1 MADDVKVYL
10 DHLIPRENLQYQ
22 RSTEN
27 VEPSQSQKPT
37 PELRLGDLMR
47 GRSPVVDLLR
57 KPDFQRATWAWTPE
71 DCFSLLES
79 ITSSQVIPSII
90 MWSSPENDLKYILD
104 GGHRVSV
111 VLAWLNDDW
120 GEQLPSGVY
129 GDEEHERSIKA
140 AARHVRNLV
149 DARIGRISD
158 YEAASKE
165 YFALINAG
173 GAPKKEMQRRRYDQA
188 EFYNN
193 LLIGNI
199 NFPLQWV
206 TGSYETAERS
216 FLKINKSGQKL
227 SEWEKLLVEN
237 RNSSFVRAVMSITN
251 TATKYHYWPQKAP
264 DGAVNK
270 ETLVGEIDAIRRGV
284 PAIHDA
290 LFEPP
295 LRTPIRTMQQPLL
308 VADAY
313 HRPYYLAEFLTVV
326 EGGRGQSAET
336 ADLMA
341 KGRMAGPEEI
351 ITSGAA
357 LIGHTL
363 DSLEQIQGPSQKS
376 LALVPTLYF
385 YTDAGRYVR
394 SLLYGLLYWLGS
406 GEPDDILS
414 RKRVFSAHRGAF
426 EHVLMTDKEH
436 IVTGISRKTGSGPEV
451 TSQTA
456 RYFQDLLELLVKH
469 DDAVE
474 SEAFASDYNT
484 LTDRL
489 TEKKVRNGRT
499 ATVTSRLFTE
509 KQKSTTAL
517 KTLFASAPRCGICD
531 GIFDPHGDVQHDH
544 ITLAS
549 QGGAT
554 AMDNQRMVHPFCNNH
569 ANRTIIEALRSK
581 RENLA
586 LPAFIDPLDEPKVRQ
601 LSFLDDPDFAS
612 WIVQEA
618 ESPDQAGS

>member
-1 MADDVKVYL
+1 MADDFRVYL

-27 VEPSQSQKPT
+27 VAASQAQKPT
-37 PELRLGDLMR
+37 PELRLNDLR
-47 GRSPVVDLLR
+47 KGQSPVVDLLR

-79 ITSSQVIPSII
+79 ITSNQVIPSII

-120 GEQLPSGVY
+120 GDHLSPDVY
-129 GDEEHERSIKA
+129 GDEEHERSIKE

-149 DARIGRISD
+149 NARVGRISD
-158 YEAASKE
+158 YEAASQE
-165 YFALINAG
+165 FFALVQAG
-173 GAPKKEMQRRRYDQA
+173 KAPKQEMQRRRYAQA
-188 EFYNN
+188 EFYND
-193 LLIGNI
+193 LLFGNI

-216 FLKINKSGQKL
+216 FIKINKSGQKL
-227 SEWEKLLVEN
+227 SEWERLLVEN
-237 RNSSFVRAVMSITN
+237 RNSSFVRTVMSVTK
-251 TATKYHYWPQKAP
+251 TTTKYHYWPEKAP
-264 DGAVNK
+264 EGAANK
-270 ETLVGEIDAIRRGV
+270 EDLEREIETIRQGV

-290 LFEPP
+290 LFAPS
-295 LRTPIRTMQQPLL
+295 LRTPIKTMQQPLL
-308 VADAY
+308 AADSY

-336 ADLMA
+336 KDLMD
-341 KGRMAGPEEI
+341 KGRTASPEEI

-357 LIGHTL
+357 LIRHVL
-363 DSLEQIQGPSQKS
+363 DSLDDIKGPSPKS

-394 SLLYGLLYWLGS
+394 SLLYGFLYWLES
-406 GEPDDILS
+406 GEPDDILR
-414 RKRVFSAHRGAF
+414 RKRVFAAHRGAF
-426 EHVLMTDKEH
+426 ERVLMRDKEY

-451 TSQTA
+451 TPQTA
-456 RYFQDLLELLVKH
+456 RYFQDLLALLVKH
-469 DDAVE
+469 DNAIE
-474 SEAFASDYNT
+474 SEAFASDYNA

-489 TEKKVRNGRT
+489 TDKKARNGRT
-499 ATVTSRLFTE
+499 AAVTSRLFTE

-517 KTLFASAPRCGICD
+517 STLFASAPQCGICG

-544 ITLAS
+544 IIPAS
-549 QGGAT
+549 EGGAT
-554 AMDNQRMVHPFCNNH
+554 SLDNQRMVHPFCNNH
-569 ANRTIIEALRSK
+569 SNRTLIEALRSK
-581 RENLA
+581 RESLD
-586 LPAFIDPLDEPKVRQ
+586 LPAFVDPLDEPQVRQ
-601 LSFLDDPDFAS
+601 LSFLDDPTFGS
-612 WIVQEA
+612 WTIET
-618 ESPDQAGS
+618 ESQDQVGG